1 MNRAKFLKDQA
12 ALVKRTATSLTKI
25 IEQSDWENINNKSVS
40 ISRLDRDTLLKAASI
55 LQKFGSKKS
64 LVAKE
69 VKANEI
75 AKDNLIELS
84 TKEAKIIISQWRV
97 AETNLDKVALIIGAQ
112 LDYSLDRYLKDGLPV
127 WNRETT
133 PADWLEMLNELVSDS
148 IKSIPANAAYH
159 AVTKQKTILE
169 VMQAAEE
176 KISSIKNQPK
186 AALLAKE
193 WAAKINP

>member
-25 IEQSDWENINNKSVS
+25 IEQSDWENVNNKSVS

-75 AKDNLIELS
+75 AKDKLIELS

-112 LDYSLDRYLKDGLPV
+112 LGYSLDRYLKDGLPV

-133 PADWLEMLNELVSDS
+133 PADWQEMLNELVSDS
-148 IKSIPANAAYH
+148 IKSIPADAAYH

-169 VMQAAEE
+169 VMQTAEE
-176 KISSIKNQPK
+176 RISIIKNQPK
-186 AALLAKE
+186 TALLAKE